1 VFLALRWH
9 TNVNL
14 IKAEFSMRSTIHW
27 GGLSLTLCA
36 LCSQPLQAQSLGIST
51 QGATGG
57 LVIPY
62 AEVLSSGT
70 LAFTYGNYHEPQLG
84 THATEQN
91 LSFGVGLI
99 PHVELFGRFAN
110 YVNPTASVITANGPR
125 DISANFKVQLPTF
138 WSDGPKLA
146 LGMNDVAG
154 GAAYFHSGYV
164 VASDQ
169 YGPLGVALGYAQGR
183 AGVAPQPT
191 FDGAFGGV
199 AWRFGSTGLSALA
212 EYDGQQKHAGLRWHS
227 EPIPALGNAQVVA
240 SLQHSFG
247 ALTPAGVY
255 TNTSNF
261 ALTLLVPLGDKDT
274 RAADFKPNTS
284 QALPAIEDEP
294 DSGTMHA
301 TPEDR
306 LASLRKALMAVGL
319 ERVRVGLREG
329 ASGALLVVEYENHRY
344 GQNEAD
350 ALGLVLG
357 LAAELAPKGTE
368 RVLAVTFK
376 EGLRLYETSVGVEVY
391 RSFLRD
397 AAASPVRDSLRW
409 ERLPADYSAQ
419 THWIDAEPT
428 PASRVRVE
436 IKPDL
441 NYTLGTEVGAFD
453 YALAANLQLI
463 APLWSGA
470 RVYTGYML
478 PLANSSNMDSG
489 ATFDMSRQRRGL
501 KTVALEQSVWLGRQ
515 ALANVAVGR
524 FNYDTWGV
532 QAEAAVFVP
541 STDDLLRLRAAGYNQ
556 APGGLA
562 GQDRAFAASYRHLL
576 TPTMWLEAGMQRYSD
591 GTNGPSLEWNRWFG
605 DVSAQIFYRKG
616 GDGQFAGLQLSF
628 PLTPRQGM
636 APGPVIFTGASQYAQ
651 SFRTRLTDS
660 HQSVNLVQPSA
671 ALDLRLETSL
681 DVDRLN
687 AGRMSQG
694 YLMEQVYRMR
704 EAFFIYAKDKL

>member
-1 VFLALRWH
+1 MIRAKNWVWPGLAL
-9 TNVNL
+9 
-14 IKAEFSMRSTIHW
+14 
-27 GGLSLTLCA
+27 GA
-36 LCSQPLQAQSLGIST
+36 LCSSLVQAQSLGVSS
-51 QGATGG
+51 QGNSGG

-62 AEVLSSGT
+62 AEVLPLGT
-70 LAFTYGNYHEPQLG
+70 VATTYGNYEEPLLG
-84 THATEQN
+84 AHATHQN

-99 PHVELFGRFAN
+99 PHVEFFGRFAN
-110 YVNPTASVITANGPR
+110 YVNPTTSVINANGPR

-138 WSDGPKLA
+138 WSNGPKLA
-146 LGMNDVAG
+146 LGMNDISG
-154 GAAYFHSGYV
+154 GAVYFKSGYV

-169 YGPLGVALGYAQGR
+169 FGSLGVALGYAQGR
-183 AGVAPQPT
+183 AGVTPQPT
-191 FDGAFGGV
+191 FDGAFGGIS
-199 AWRFGSTGLSALA
+199 WRFGSTGLSALA

-227 EPIPALGNAQVVA
+227 EPISALGNAQVVA

-247 ALTPAGVY
+247 ALTPAGVDA
-255 TNTSNF
+255 NTSSF

-274 RAADFKPNTS
+274 RAANFKPSAS
-284 QALPAIEDEP
+284 QALPELDDEP
-294 DSGTMHA
+294 ATAGMQP

-306 LASLRKALMAVGL
+306 LASLRKALLAVGL
-319 ERVRVGLREG
+319 ERVRVGSRD
-329 ASGALLVVEYENHRY
+329 SALGTLVVVEYENHRY

-357 LAAELAPKGTE
+357 LGAEMAPKGVQ
-368 RVLAVTFK
+368 RVQAVTFK

-391 RSFLRD
+391 RAFLR
-397 AAASPVRDSLRW
+397 AGPANSVRDSLLW
-409 ERLPADYSAQ
+409 ERLSASYAAQ
-419 THWIDAEPT
+419 TRWIDAEPT
-428 PASRVRVE
+428 PASRVRIE

-453 YALAANLQLI
+453 YSLAANLQLI

-470 RVYTGYML
+470 RFYSSYML
-478 PLANSSNMDSG
+478 PLTHSSNMDSG
-489 ATFDMSRQRRGL
+489 ATFDMSRQRSGL
-501 KTVALEQSVWLGRQ
+501 KAVALEQSFWLGRQ

-524 FNYDTWGV
+524 FNYDTWGA

-541 STDDLLRLRAAGYNQ
+541 ETDDLLRLRAASYNQ

-562 GQDRAFAASYRHLL
+562 GQDHALAASYRHLF
-576 TPTMWLEAGMQRYSD
+576 TPTMWLEAGLQRYSD
-591 GTNGPSLEWNRWFG
+591 GTSGPSLEWNRWFG

-616 GDGQFAGLQLSF
+616 GVAQFAGLQLSF

-636 APGPVIFTGASQYAQ
+636 APGPVIFTGTSQYAQ
-651 SFRTRLTDS
+651 SIRTRLVDAN
-660 HQSVNLVQPSA
+660 QSVNLVQPSA

-704 EAFFIYAKDKL
+704 EAFYLYAKDGL